1 MNAIVLPIHDT
12 NTIKI
17 LSHTTSSMIEI
28 IYNTNNNDYVKNE
41 ISKFRGKIFEIS
53 TKHNLLIAMDIVI
66 QIFKLDTY
74 EFIIEIPNKKK
85 VNNIIINDDYCICQF
100 MDGSILVIPLNDLE
114 NHYSLEIF
122 PIITS
127 NNSIC
132 KCIPLVCWL
141 YENIIV
147 VVNNDRE
154 EIMFYN
160 LDLSILFYLFI
171 EKKISDNIKI
181 GVLYGICCY
190 NNKLYCIT
198 NDHHFKIINIT
209 NLYYPFTFTSF
220 HNNYT
225 LSTIKEVSS
234 KLVLKFLLNNNEI
247 VADFLSADF
256 LITYI
261 KENDYADIIYKE
273 KLSNIIIDI
282 TNEYLIMCWKM
293 NIYFYSLVM
302 KKWDIIELD
311 VMINSCVFYNNEN
324 KIIVLSE
331 TNDILIFLLINN
343 TYKQIGNKQHLFNI
357 NLKWK
362 CISLAYMDNCK
373 NIGILYNDDKYLH
386 ILMYDIDACNVLRIT
401 DVEREE
407 KYDVIDKLIMKD
419 DRIFKIVL
427 LNINFIFI

>member
-17 LSHTTSSMIEI
+17 ISHTTSSMIEI

-160 LDLSILFYLFI
+160 LDLSILFYLFM
-171 EKKISDNIKI
+171 
-181 GVLYGICCY
+181 YR
-190 NNKLYCIT
+190 
-198 NDHHFKIINIT
+198 
-209 NLYYPFTFTSF
+209 
-220 HNNYT
+220 
-225 LSTIKEVSS
+225 
-234 KLVLKFLLNNNEI
+234 
-247 VADFLSADF
+247 
-256 LITYI
+256 
-261 KENDYADIIYKE
+261 KENI
-273 KLSNIIIDI
+273 
-282 TNEYLIMCWKM
+282 
-293 NIYFYSLVM
+293 
-302 KKWDIIELD
+302 
-311 VMINSCVFYNNEN
+311 
-324 KIIVLSE
+324 
-331 TNDILIFLLINN
+331 
-343 TYKQIGNKQHLFNI
+343 
-357 NLKWK
+357 
-362 CISLAYMDNCK
+362 
-373 NIGILYNDDKYLH
+373 
-386 ILMYDIDACNVLRIT
+386 
-401 DVEREE
+401 
-407 KYDVIDKLIMKD
+407 
-419 DRIFKIVL
+419 
-427 LNINFIFI
+427 